1 MRAAAGPRAGIAA
14 FARAAAAHLLLAAAS
29 ACLPVRLG
37 AAPEGGA
44 QTGEPARE
52 IRFTDV
58 AAEVGLRFRH
68 DNAATPERHFPET
81 AEGGGAFLDADG
93 DGRLDVYLVQGAP
106 VAPRDGGGS
115 DGPAAP
121 ANAFFRQTESGFF
134 EETGARLGVDDR
146 GVGMGCC
153 AADVDNDGDP
163 DLYVTNYGTNALFEN
178 AGGDRFSRV
187 TEAAGVG
194 GRHWSA
200 GCAFGDFD
208 RDGLVDLYVANYVDY
223 DPANPVEEA
232 TPYVA
237 VAGEY
242 KGEVSGYPHPAFYP
256 AQPDFLYRNEGGGRF
271 ADVTELSGVFQA
283 GGKGL
288 GAAFADYDLDGWP
301 DLYVAN
307 DNVRNFLFHNE
318 QGRFAEVGVLAGAAY
333 GQTGRAEAGM
343 GIDWG
348 DYDNDGRPDLAVTN
362 FQREPNSLLR
372 NGNGFFRDE
381 SFASGSGEVSLP
393 LLGFGVNFLDVDL
406 DGRLDLFVAN
416 GHVLDNAELIDQSTT
431 YRQRDLLLRNAG
443 PGKYGAT
450 AFVDVSERAGPA
462 LQRARVGRGSAA
474 GDFDG
479 DGDLDLLVVHLGE
492 EAALLRNDSAAGNWL
507 QVRTVGGPS
516 NRDGIGARVEI
527 RTGRRRQVREIRAG
541 SSYLTQS
548 ELAAHFG
555 LGAAAAADELVVHW
569 PSGRSDTLR
578 DVAAGRVVT
587 VIEGRG
593 TASSAQPH
601 RLPGA
606 H

>member
-1 MRAAAGPRAGIAA
+1 MKRPGMRRAARPPANSGALAGALAG
-14 FARAAAAHLLLAAAS
+14 AAAAALLIPGAAA
-29 ACLPVRLG
+29 V
-37 AAPEGGA
+37 
-44 QTGEPARE
+44 EPARE

-106 VAPRDGGGS
+106 VAPREGGS
-115 DGPAAP
+115 DGRAAP
-121 ANAFFRQTESGFF
+121 ANAFFRQTESGSF
-134 EETGARLGVDDR
+134 EEIGARLGVDDR

-163 DLYVTNYGTNALFEN
+163 DLYVTNYGANALFEN

-187 TEAAGVG
+187 TGAAGVG
-194 GRHWSA
+194 GARWSA

-271 ADVTELSGVFQA
+271 ADVTEAAGVLQP

-288 GAAFADYDLDGWP
+288 GVAFADYDLDGWP

-318 QGRFAEVGVLAGAAY
+318 RGRFAEVGVLAGAAY
-333 GQTGRAEAGM
+333 GQTGRPEAGM

-348 DYDNDGRPDLAVTN
+348 DYDNDGWPDLAVTN

-372 NGNGFFRDE
+372 NGNGFFHDE

-450 AFVDVSERAGPA
+450 AFVDVSDRAGPA
-462 LQRARVGRGSAA
+462 LQRARVGRGSAR
-474 GDFDG
+474 GDYDG
-479 DGDLDLLVVHLGE
+479 DGDLDLLVVNLGE

-555 LGAAAAADELVVHW
+555 LGAAAAVDEVVVHW
-569 PSGRSDTLR
+569 PSGSADTLR

-587 VIEGRG
+587 VIEGR
-593 TASSAQPH
+593 TASSTQPH